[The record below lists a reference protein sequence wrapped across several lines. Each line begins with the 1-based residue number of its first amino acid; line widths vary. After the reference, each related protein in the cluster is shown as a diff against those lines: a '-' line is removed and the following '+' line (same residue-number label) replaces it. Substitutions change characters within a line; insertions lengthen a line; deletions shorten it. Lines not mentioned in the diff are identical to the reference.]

1 MIQYLTIDV
10 TRFKVYGASGWKVKK
25 HCADGKW
32 QVWCKL
38 HLAIG
43 FNTHAII
50 MVEFSA
56 SNVTCW

>member
-1 MIQYLTIDV
+1 MDV

-32 QVWCKL
+32 RVWCKL